1 MSTVE
6 AANETTSVNMEFAEV
21 KLAEDEDGTRTMFI
35 QALAL
40 DEGVWNGIYF
50 NAEDIQEKIETLNG
64 RRVLVSHQFESP
76 DDVKGWVEGIN
87 SDGIAS
93 LRVFDSDTIDR
104 VSSGELNSVSV
115 GVQIQQK
122 NGMATILD
130 FNEIS
135 LTGNPACATC
145 TITEYEVA
153 MLEKDSEISNMTEDE
168 IVEDNAEQTDVEEL
182 CACDEPA
189 LETPVVEETP
199 VEEEALEEDAEEVGD
214 EWSANLE
221 AVELVE
227 KLNAELSAVKAEAAK
242 NATYIAEL
250 ETERRLAEMNSR
262 VEILLD
268 EARFKPAHS
277 EKLVSFLMTLS
288 DSQLDAWAE
297 VEEGLGAVVPLD
309 DLAETAEFSPSEES
323 AAQLSADKMAMRKAM
338 GYKE

>member
-6 AANETTSVNMEFAEV
+6 AAMDTTSVNMEFSDV

-50 NAEDIQEKIETLNG
+50 NAEDIQEKISTLNG

-76 DDVKGWVEGIN
+76 DDVKGWVEGISN
-87 SDGIAS
+87 DGVAS
-93 LRVFDSDTIDR
+93 LRVFDEDTIVR
-104 VSSGELNSVSV
+104 VQDGELNSVSV
-115 GVQIQQK
+115 GVQIQQT

-135 LTGNPACATC
+135 LTGNPACKTC
-145 TITEYEVA
+145 TIQEYEVA
-153 MLEKDSEISNMTEDE
+153 MLEKNSEQEKVEMTEEE

-189 LETPVVEETP
+189 LEEPVVEEEASELDEEI
-199 VEEEALEEDAEEVGD
+199 VEEETLEETVALEA
-214 EWSANLE
+214 AL
-221 AVELVE
+221 
-227 KLNAELSAVKAEAAK
+227 AELEELKASAAK
-242 NATYIAEL
+242 NTAYIAEL
-250 ETERRLAEMNSR
+250 ETQRKHAEVSSR

-277 EKLVSFLMTLS
+277 EELINFLMSLS
-288 DSQLDAWAE
+288 DSQMEQWNT
-297 VEEGLGAVVPLD
+297 VEQGLGAVVPLE
-309 DLAETAEFSPSEES
+309 DLAETGEFSPVDENT
-323 AAQLSADKMAMRKAM
+323 AALTADKMAFRSAM
-338 GYKE
+338 GFKE